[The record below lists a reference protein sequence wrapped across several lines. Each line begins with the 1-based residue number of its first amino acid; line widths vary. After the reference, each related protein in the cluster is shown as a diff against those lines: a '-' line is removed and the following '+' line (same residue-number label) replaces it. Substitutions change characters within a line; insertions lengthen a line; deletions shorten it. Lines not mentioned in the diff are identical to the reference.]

1 MRVLDAG
8 QTPVTRRRP
17 ITRVEGGSCAQE
29 TGKEPRRQVSGGSR
43 FRRGKEA
50 GRGQSRPAEVP
61 GARARGRHQLA
72 AGRDGGEGD
81 RRGFSERTDR
91 RLDQAYVSRLA
102 LDPRGAG
109 RLRID
114 HDRARFRLALLP
126 ASHSFAHSRA
136 AGIESAGAEV
146 LLMKACPRRPLR
158 RGLAI
163 VLFAAL
169 CGWAGVAG
177 THAQAADA
185 PEEKFLG
192 AKPDTPGQGQMEPFS
207 ITAGPEGAVLK
218 GEDTFLIARGRGRRT
233 RVTPYARVLV
243 DANWSPRRD
252 ALDNASLT
260 LQPSVGIQRI
270 GQQDGGPISHGAWF
284 YAHLDFRQRKGD
296 FKDETSGRVESVN
309 QTILGAGVEFKLTSL
324 YEAYRKAANTTGF
337 FNDYPRIDIDYF
349 GVAHNSE
356 PGGDLP
362 DGVVVH
368 HV

>member
-1 MRVLDAG
+1 
-8 QTPVTRRRP
+8 
-17 ITRVEGGSCAQE
+17 
-29 TGKEPRRQVSGGSR
+29 
-43 FRRGKEA
+43 
-50 GRGQSRPAEVP
+50 
-61 GARARGRHQLA
+61 
-72 AGRDGGEGD
+72 
-81 RRGFSERTDR
+81 
-91 RLDQAYVSRLA
+91 
-102 LDPRGAG
+102 
-109 RLRID
+109 
-114 HDRARFRLALLP
+114 
-126 ASHSFAHSRA
+126 
-136 AGIESAGAEV
+136 
-146 LLMKACPRRPLR
+146 MKACPRRPLR

-177 THAQAADA
+177 THAQAADT

-192 AKPDTPGQGQMEPFS
+192 AKPDTPGQGQVEPFS

-270 GQQDGGPISHGAWF
+270 GRQDGGPISHGAWF
-284 YAHLDFRQRKGD
+284 YAHLDFRQRRGD
-296 FKDETSGRVESVN
+296 IKDETSGRVESVN

-324 YEAYRKAANTTGF
+324 YEAYRKAANKTGF
-337 FNDYPRIDIDYF
+337 FNDYPRIDIDYL

-356 PGGDLP
+356 PGSDLP
-362 DGVVVH
+362 DGIVVH
-368 HV
+368 HVQVALHGDFRFPACWKQEGGNTVCPLVLQADYTGSRPTEGPERKWESLGTATLRYDTGTEIDLAITYRSGKEQGLQYDRQLIFGLLWGFGRSRSP